1 MIVLSAHLDDA
12 VLSATTALTRY
23 TATAVTVFSGP
34 PPADVALTSWDRV
47 TRAESSHERIR
58 ERLAEDD
65 RAMAVLGCRNRRL
78 DLPAA
83 QYRFADLDFADLVSS
98 LRREFEGE
106 DDVWVPAAIG
116 GHPDHLATRDAALAA
131 VRELPERPEV
141 TLYADV
147 PYALRYGWPSWVDGR
162 EPRPYLSIDAW
173 LDWELAERGLD
184 SVALKPQVAE
194 LSPAERLLKADAV
207 RAYRSQLPALCMED
221 LGDPDSDEL
230 WGPALK
236 YEVSWQLLA

>member
-23 TATAVTVFSGP
+23 SATAVTVFSGP
-34 PPADVALTSWDRV
+34 PPDGVALTRWDRV
-47 TRAESSHERIR
+47 TRAESSHDRLR

-65 RAMAVLGCRNRRL
+65 RAVSVLGCRTRRL
-78 DLPAA
+78 DVPEA
-83 QYRFADLDFADLVSS
+83 QYRVTELDFGDLVAR

-106 DDVWVPAAIG
+106 HEVWAPAGIG
-116 GHPDHLATRDAALAA
+116 GHPDHIATRDAALAA
-131 VRELPERPEV
+131 VRELAERPDV

-162 EPRPYLSIDAW
+162 EPRPYLNIDAW
-173 LDWELAERGLD
+173 FDWELAERGLD
-184 SVALKPQVAE
+184 AVDLKPQVAE
-194 LSPAERLLKADAV
+194 LQPAERLLKAAAV
-207 RAYRSQLPALCMED
+207 RAYRSQLPSLCMED
-221 LGDPDSDEL
+221 LGDPDSGEL

-236 YEVSWQLLA
+236 YEVAWRLLV